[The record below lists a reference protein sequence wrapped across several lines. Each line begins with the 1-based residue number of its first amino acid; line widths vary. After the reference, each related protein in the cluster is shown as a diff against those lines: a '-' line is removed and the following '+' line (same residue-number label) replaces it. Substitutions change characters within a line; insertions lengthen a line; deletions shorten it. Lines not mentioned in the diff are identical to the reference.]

1 MEDREIMSFR
11 DEDGNKVDF
20 EAVARIYVKEQEYLL
35 LAPLDE
41 ESEDVFIFRVDNVDG
56 KEELNLVEDD
66 EETAKEFFETELELD
81 EEEMEY
87 FGIEFDEGE
96 DDE

>member
-1 MEDREIMSFR
+1 MTITRER
-11 DEDGNKVDF
+11 
-20 EAVARIYVKEQEYLL
+20 L
-35 LAPLDE
+35 E
-41 ESEDVFIFRVDNVDG
+41 EIATRA
-56 KEELNLVEDD
+56 LQALVEDD

-87 FGIEFDEGE
+87 FGIEFDEGDE

>member
-1 MEDREIMSFR
+1 MTITRER
-11 DEDGNKVDF
+11 
-20 EAVARIYVKEQEYLL
+20 L
-35 LAPLDE
+35 E
-41 ESEDVFIFRVDNVDG
+41 EIATRA
-56 KEELNLVEDD
+56 LQALVEDD

-96 DDE
+96 EDE